1 MTSIDPETK
10 SCPQEDPKRETS
22 LGSVTNVSPE
32 ESRRVRRKVDFILLP
47 ILGFCYF
54 LQFLDKQTLSYAS
67 LLGMIEDTHL
77 EGTQFSWTAS
87 VFYFGYMFWSYP
99 TMYLSVRLPIGKYL
113 GATVYVLPHLRDSV
127 KSGRE
132 TQLTT
137 TSCRLVWAAVLM
149 SHAACHNFTG
159 LVITRFF
166 LGALEASIAPGF
178 SLITGMWYTRRQQPL
193 RYGLWF
199 AGGSIASLFG
209 GLLSY
214 GIGHIDSGLAAWQY
228 LFLIFG
234 AVTALWGVIMLV
246 FLPDTPSNAFW
257 LTTDEKSTAIHNI
270 MADGQA
276 GVKGSYKMSQ
286 VVEALRDPVTW
297 FLSLYSFCVNIAN
310 GGLTAFG
317 SLVVQGFGYKG
328 LQALLIQMPTGG
340 AQLCFV
346 IISAVL
352 CSSIPN
358 IRTLTMM
365 ALALISLLGMVLMY
379 ALEES
384 NQAGRM
390 AGFCLS
396 LAFSAN
402 MPLAMSLITSN
413 VRGLTKRAVV
423 NASVL
428 VMYCVGNIVGPQFF
442 SVAEAPRYRKG
453 ITASLIGFGLGFF
466 WLVCLRL
473 YLQWQNK
480 KRASEVALEV
490 PQEVLLLEDRT
501 DWETPGCRYV
511 L

>member
-1 MTSIDPETK
+1 MSSVDPKMK
-10 SCPQEDPKRETS
+10 SCSPEDPKQDPKRDTS
-22 LGSVTNVSPE
+22 LGSITNISPK
-32 ESRRVRRKVDFILLP
+32 ESRR
-47 ILGFCYF
+47 
-54 LQFLDKQTLSYAS
+54 FLDKQTLSYAS
-67 LLGMIEDTHL
+67 LLGMLEDTHL
-77 EGTQFSWTAS
+77 EGTQFSWVAS

-113 GATVYVLPHLRDSV
+113 GTTV
-127 KSGRE
+127 
-132 TQLTT
+132 
-137 TSCRLVWAAVLM
+137 LVWAAVLM
-149 SHAACHNFTG
+149 CHAACHNFAG

-199 AGGSIASLFG
+199 TGGSIASLFG

-214 GIGHIDSGLAAWQY
+214 GIGHINNSLAAWQY

-234 AVTALWGVIMLV
+234 AVTALWGIVMLV
-246 FLPDTPSNAFW
+246 FLPDTPSKAYW
-257 LTTDEKSTAIHNI
+257 LTPEEQSTAIKNI

-276 GVKGSYKMSQ
+276 GVRSSFKMSQ
-286 VVEALRDPVTW
+286 VFEALRDPVTW
-297 FLSLYSFCVNIAN
+297 FLSLYTFCVNIAN

-317 SLVVQGFGYKG
+317 SLVVQGFGYEG

-358 IRTLTMM
+358 IRMLTMM
-365 ALALISLLGMVLMY
+365 ALTLISLLGMVLMY

-442 SVAEAPRYRKG
+442 SVIEAPRYRKG
-453 ITASLIGFGLGFF
+453 ITASLVGFGLGFF

-480 KRASEVALEV
+480 KRASEVPSDV
-490 PQEVLLLEDRT
+490 PPEGLLLEDLT

>member
-1 MTSIDPETK
+1 M
-10 SCPQEDPKRETS
+10 C
-22 LGSVTNVSPE
+22 
-32 ESRRVRRKVDFILLP
+32 
-47 ILGFCYF
+47 
-54 LQFLDKQTLSYAS
+54 
-67 LLGMIEDTHL
+67 
-77 EGTQFSWTAS
+77 
-87 VFYFGYMFWSYP
+87 
-99 TMYLSVRLPIGKYL
+99 
-113 GATVYVLPHLRDSV
+113 
-127 KSGRE
+127 
-132 TQLTT
+132 
-137 TSCRLVWAAVLM
+137 
-149 SHAACHNFTG
+149 HAACHNFTG

-214 GIGHIDSGLAAWQY
+214 GIGHLDSGLTAWQY

-234 AVTALWGVIMLV
+234 AVTALCGIIMLA
-246 FLPDTPSNAFW
+246 FLPDTPSKTFW
-257 LTTDEKSTAIHNI
+257 LTPEERSTAINNVT
-270 MADGQA
+270 ADDQA
-276 GVKGSYKMSQ
+276 GTKGSYKMSQ

-297 FLSLYSFCVNIAN
+297 FLSLYTFCVNIAN

-317 SLVVQGFGYKG
+317 SLVVQGFGYEG

-365 ALALISLLGMVLMY
+365 GLTLTSLLGMVLMY
-379 ALEES
+379 ALEDS

-402 MPLAMSLITSN
+402 MPIAMSLVTSN
-413 VRGLTKRAVV
+413 VRGFTKRAVV
-423 NASVL
+423 NASLL

-442 SVAEAPRYRKG
+442 SVTEAPRYRKG
-453 ITASLIGFGLGFF
+453 IMASLIGFGLGFF
-466 WLVCLRL
+466 WVVCLRL

-480 KRASEVALEV
+480 KRASEVALDV

-501 DWETPGCRYV
+501 DWETPGSQYV

>member
-1 MTSIDPETK
+1 MTSVDPKTK
-10 SCPQEDPKRETS
+10 PSCPPEEPKREIS
-22 LGSVTNVSPE
+22 LGSITNVTPE
-32 ESRRVRRKVDFILLP
+32 ESRR
-47 ILGFCYF
+47 
-54 LQFLDKQTLSYAS
+54 FLDKQTLSYAS

-87 VFYFGYMFWSYP
+87 VFYFGYIFWSYP
-99 TMYLSVRLPIGKYL
+99 AMYLLVRLPIGKYL
-113 GATVYVLPHLRDSV
+113 SATVLL
-127 KSGRE
+127 
-132 TQLTT
+132 
-137 TSCRLVWAAVLM
+137 WAAVLM
-149 SHAACHNFTG
+149 CHAACHNFTG

-214 GIGHIDSGLAAWQY
+214 GIGHLDSGLTAWQY

-234 AVTALWGVIMLV
+234 AVTALCGIIMLA
-246 FLPDTPSNAFW
+246 FLPDTPSKTFW
-257 LTTDEKSTAIHNI
+257 LTPEERSTAINNVT
-270 MADGQA
+270 ADDQA
-276 GVKGSYKMSQ
+276 GTKGSYKMSQ

-297 FLSLYSFCVNIAN
+297 FLSLYTFCVNIAN

-317 SLVVQGFGYKG
+317 SLVVQGFGYEG

-365 ALALISLLGMVLMY
+365 GLTLTSLLGMVLMY
-379 ALEES
+379 ALEDS

-402 MPLAMSLITSN
+402 MPIAMSLVTSN
-413 VRGLTKRAVV
+413 VRGFTKRAVV
-423 NASVL
+423 NASLL

-442 SVAEAPRYRKG
+442 SVTEAPRYRKG

-466 WLVCLRL
+466 WVVCLRL

-480 KRASEVALEV
+480 KRASEVALDV

-501 DWETPGCRYV
+501 DWETPGSQYV